1 MKRNLKLLAMMGLPL
16 LFASCANTDD
26 LYDPAKAD
34 ALLKAEYSANFIA
47 KYGEIAP
54 NQSWDATVSYP
65 KYQASTRGMTSSE
78 DWYNVDGKVIKWL
91 DENLP
96 NGKDNSKK
104 GSSFVMTVPDNEFTI
119 VPIYQGEAE
128 QSWSLWIKVGD
139 DDPYRI
145 WSKSENLEYETP
157 TGGWKNVSE
166 RWGDKK
172 NTTVGATVRARKY
185 VFDYSNRKGEP
196 MVLYLKIEKGISGC
210 ANTGD
215 MLGSDAGHML
225 ALDMGELRP
234 SGIDEKADVRVIA
247 CEDAWLEQTDH
258 DMNDVVFLMYGNPK
272 IPDITPTPEYRETIK
287 TKRYMIED
295 LGSSDDFDFNDIVV
309 DVEQI
314 VKEELITEK
323 SKLPYWK
330 EVSKTQK
337 ATIRHLGGTLPFK
350 LKIGDTQFEEMEGQM
365 NVDPDTEYEIAGWI
379 PAKNNISVQVR
390 DLKNQGTHEFTFP
403 KDGEVPMVIA
413 VEPTVDWMQERVGIT
428 KDWFESLKKK

>member
-65 KYQASTRGMTSSE
+65 KYQASTRGMTSSK
-78 DWYNVDGKVIKWL
+78 DWYNVDSEVIKWL
-91 DENLP
+91 DKYLP
-96 NGKDNSKK
+96 NGQNNSSK

-139 DDPYRI
+139 DDSYKI
-145 WSKSENLEYETP
+145 WSKSENLEYKIGNDWE
-157 TGGWKNVSE
+157 NVSE
-166 RWGDKK
+166 RWGSKA
-172 NTTVGATVRARKY
+172 NTTVGATVRAKKY

-196 MVLYLKIEKGISGC
+196 MVLYLKIEKGIGGC

-215 MLGSDAGHML
+215 MLGSDTGHML
-225 ALDMGELRP
+225 ALDMGGLRP
-234 SGIDEKADVRVIA
+234 TGIDEKADVRVIA

-272 IPDITPTPEYRETIK
+272 IPDITPTPEYRETII

-295 LGSSDDFDFNDIVV
+295 LGSSDDFDFNDVVV

-314 VKEELITEK
+314 LKEELITEK

-365 NVDPDTEYEIAGWI
+365 NVDSDMEYEITGWI

-390 DLKNQGTHEFTFP
+390 DFKNQGTHEFTFP
-403 KDGEVPMVIA
+403 VDGEVPMIIA